1 MRELFENLSLDF
13 YLPKLNY
20 IQRILKDIDQSATQN
35 NAHSSVKHFNGLCN
49 LSENCNFQLYFLY
62 KFQ

>member
-13 YLPKLNY
+13 YLPKLNF
-20 IQRILKDIDQSATQN
+20 IQKILKDIDQSATQ
-35 NAHSSVKHFNGLCN
+35 AKHFNGLCD